1 MGNTIGLIRHFYIK
15 EISRMTFDKGMG
27 SFSKMGKSNIRVNGW
42 MEKLKKN
49 SNLKEVFMICQW
61 EKIQ

>member
-27 SFSKMGKSNIRVNGW
+27 SFSKMGKSNIRVNG
-42 MEKLKKN
+42 
-49 SNLKEVFMICQW
+49 
-61 EKIQ
+61 